1 MDRAGYDSWS
11 EWALT
16 GITITDDTKIR
27 DTNLSLFLFQ
37 QQSRSSSNL
46 IFFVLGW
53 LVCAVRCMHLDL
65 SVFYPYC
72 VYTAGLI
79 QGFRGYI
86 MVVSLSLS
94 SSLNRPGF
102 LFWTA
107 VLEPAVH
114 IVALGEIGNS
124 PTTSG
129 FAFSYPSFNA
139 VCSFGCRP
147 LDGHCF
153 VRGLSST

>member
-72 VYTAGLI
+72 RPDTGFSRLYYGRFLI
-79 QGFRGYI
+79 SVF
-86 MVVSLSLS
+86 
-94 SSLNRPGF
+94 
-102 LFWTA
+102 
-107 VLEPAVH
+107 
-114 IVALGEIGNS
+114 
-124 PTTSG
+124 
-129 FAFSYPSFNA
+129 
-139 VCSFGCRP
+139 
-147 LDGHCF
+147 
-153 VRGLSST
+153 